1 MEVFNLRLY
10 AKLKNVV
17 LSAHYL
23 DVESM
28 TPLMQ
33 AKATINKTLESIV
46 ETSGSEVYDINVQPV
61 FEYMDDG
68 AKKISEIVGIEAGLK
83 IANVENLEI
92 LPYLND
98 LYKSLLE
105 YGVELD
111 LEELKEQG
119 YSLGGKN
126 NQGDLDG

>member
-23 DVESM
+23 DVDVM
-28 TPLMQ
+28 APLMQ